1 MLAHILTSCAGG
13 KGGSLREVVVG
24 GGVRSTNVGQLR
36 RSFLLAPHNMV
47 VHGAGEED
55 GLAVWF
61 HSSCLT
67 GTQRRQR
74 EGEEEDIVDEGE
86 VREIVR
92 ALG

>member
-1 MLAHILTSCAGG
+1 MLAHIITAAGG
-13 KGGSLREVVVG
+13 KGGGSLREVVVG

-36 RSFLLAPHNMV
+36 QSLLLAAHNMV
-47 VHGAGEED
+47 VPGAGEED